1 MRNLKKLLVVVSCLA
16 VLFCMAIYVS
26 AAKWTDVPDDAWYTE
41 AVVKA
46 NELGIM
52 NGTSATTFAPLKNLS
67 RAEYVAILF
76 RLSGGEANME
86 FTFTDVPAD
95 AWYKQYVGWAEK
107 AGVITGYG
115 NAQTFGGNHP
125 ITREQLMLMTSRFMD
140 YEGIG
145 FNNSDSAVEFKD
157 ADKISSWAAVGVEA
171 TRKAALI
178 TGDANGNFNPQAP
191 ATRAEIATIVV
202 RYANKL
208 PEAVDAMHVKYEN
221 LLDYLACDEKGKPEL
236 HFGKWIP
243 FRENRPDVIGEQI
256 LPQLG
261 LSEDKYQIT
270 MSDSQF
276 YAFRDTHNQN
286 CYQQR
291 TLVGEASTIPI
302 SFSIKNLKTGET
314 TTSKGRVF
322 SVYYDDLTIDG
333 NTYDLGISDELYNAL
348 VTNTV
353 QSTGNIARIAK
364 AFEKAEK
371 GEKISIG
378 YIGGSLTAGAG
389 ADKNGAWPDSVTD
402 WFRVQYP
409 ESEVIGTNAGWGGSN
424 SDYGNTRL
432 QNHILNY
439 DPDIVFIEYATNDG
453 NDDYNRRSFECL
465 VKRCLEYS
473 EDTAVIVVLCYQ
485 EGREGRSAVSDA
497 HLAIAEYYDLPVID
511 MHDGF
516 TAGMN
521 TGKIDVLDFTHD
533 RDHPTTWG
541 HQIKA
546 HMTEYFL
553 KVLRDKAKDASADE
567 LKVKPLPST
576 MLHGDMFMGIQTID
590 HMNNT
595 DKIVSFGSWEM
606 NVNTNFTNAN
616 QYSSPIT
623 HKGGN
628 DPLVFKTVGKEL
640 YIHSYGAGLDDDG
653 NGEAVIIEITVDG
666 KYKFESNGG
675 DKPYAV
681 TKDLPEGEHTVSVTV
696 KNPNPDDPFVIN
708 LINYR

>member
-1 MRNLKKLLVVVSCLA
+1 MKNLKKLLVVVSCLA

-26 AAKWTDVPDDAWYTE
+26 ATKWTDVPDDAWYTS

-52 NGTSATTFAPLKNLS
+52 NGTSDTTFAPLKNLS

-76 RLSGGEANME
+76 RLSGGEANLD
-86 FTFTDVPAD
+86 FSFTDVPAD
-95 AWYKQYVGWAEK
+95 AWYKQYVGWAEQS
-107 AGVITGYG
+107 GVITGYG
-115 NAQTFGGNHP
+115 NAQTFGGNEL

-145 FNNSDSAVEFKD
+145 FENSENAVEFKD

-178 TGDANGNFNPQAP
+178 TGDANGNFNPQNP

-202 RYANKL
+202 RYTDKL
-208 PEAVDAMHVKYEN
+208 PEAVDAMFVKYEN
-221 LLDYLACDEKGKPEL
+221 MLDYLACDENGKPTL

-261 LSEDKYQIT
+261 LSEEKYQIT
-270 MSDSQF
+270 MTDTQF
-276 YAFRDTHNQN
+276 VAFRDTHNQN
-286 CYQQR
+286 CYQGR
-291 TLVGEASTIPI
+291 TLVGEASSIPI
-302 SFSIKNLKTGET
+302 NFAIKNLETGET
-314 TTSKGRVF
+314 TKSKGRVF
-322 SVYYDDLTIDG
+322 NVYYDNLVIDHA
-333 NTYDLGISDELYNAL
+333 NYDLGISDELYNTL
-348 VTNTV
+348 VSNTIH
-353 QSTGNIARIAK
+353 STGNVARIAK
-364 AFEKAEK
+364 AFEKAER
-371 GEKISIG
+371 GEKLSIG

-389 ADKNGAWPDSVTD
+389 ADTNGNWPASVTD
-402 WFRVQYP
+402 WFRTQYP
-409 ESEVIGTNAGWGGSN
+409 ETEVIGTNAGWGGSN

-453 NDDYNRRSFECL
+453 HDDYNRRSYECL

-473 EDTAVIVVLCYQ
+473 EDTAVILVLCYT
-485 EGREGRSAVSDA
+485 ESSKCLEVSASHA
-497 HLAIAEYYDLPVID
+497 AIAEYYDLPVID
-511 MHDGF
+511 MHTGF
-516 TAGMN
+516 VAGLN

-541 HQIKA
+541 HQMKA

-553 KVLRDKAKDASADE
+553 NALRDKIEDSSADD
-567 LKVKPLPST
+567 LKVKPIPET
-576 MLHGDMFMGIQTID
+576 MLHGDMFLGIQTID
-590 HMNNT
+590 HLNNT

-606 NVNTNFTNAN
+606 TVNTNFTNDN

-628 DPLVFKTVGKEL
+628 DPLVFKTEGKEL
-640 YIHSYGAGLDDDG
+640 YIHSYGAGLDKDG

-675 DKPYAV
+675 DKPYSI
-681 TKDLPEGEHTVSVTV
+681 TKDLPDGEHTVSVTV
-696 KNPNPDDPFVIN
+696 KNPNPDDPFEIL